1 MGTIFM
7 INVSNGGLPKRA
19 VQDAMVTGL
28 GILDDHQRASVH
40 GGPDKA
46 LCLYSLEKIQA
57 LQAEGH
63 PIFPGAIGEN
73 LTLAGMDWSKLV
85 PGIRLQLGQQ
95 VRVEITSYTVPC
107 NSLVDYFIEADYS
120 RVSQT
125 HFPGW
130 ARLYARVL
138 QPGRIR
144 VGDAVDAA
152 AG

>member
-7 INVSNGGLPKRA
+7 INVSNGGVPKRA
-19 VQDAMVTGL
+19 VQGAMVTEL

-85 PGIRLQLGQQ
+85 PGMHLQLGQQ
-95 VRVEITSYTVPC
+95 VLVEITSYTVPC

-138 QPGRIR
+138 QPGRIQ

-152 AG
+152 AV